1 MTPSNTFRRWVL
13 FSSTVIGALA
23 LAATPV
29 MIFIVGRFGSPTP
42 LLLLFLLCGPVALLP
57 CVLFDMW
64 KPSLGGITLCSLSL
78 VEAGFIALNNQRPQ
92 GFAIHD
98 AALGSLCL
106 AFPMFVIG
114 TLLFRSSKL
123 DVSWLNWVWLIEV
136 FVAASATGYFLWHVG
151 AAWPPDRDVDDAEPP
166 VQHVQ
171 RLGAVGWNDQLSSH
185 DPGKITESVY
195 LQIRHRLHTT
205 DSALG
210 AGEKG
215 NGTKKEA
222 ASLSATIAACGCIV
236 ATHTRAPES
245 TADPLP

>member
-23 LAATPV
+23 LAATALFV
-29 MIFIVGRFGSPTP
+29 IFIVGRFGSPTP

-78 VEAGFIALNNQRPQ
+78 VEAGFIALSNQRPQ

-123 DVSWLNWVWLIEV
+123 DISWLNWVWLIEV

-151 AAWPPDRDVDDAEPP
+151 APWPPDRDVDDAEPP

-171 RLGAVGWNDQLSSH
+171 RLGAGQ
-185 DPGKITESVY
+185 P
-195 LQIRHRLHTT
+195 
-205 DSALG
+205 
-210 AGEKG
+210 
-215 NGTKKEA
+215 EA
-222 ASLSATIAACGCIV
+222 ATWAFVCSAVPTSKPIHLTRL
-236 ATHTRAPES
+236 THNQPASGLRRQPELCQPGS
-245 TADPLP
+245 RDRFINRTVLNTCCTTL